1 MSEKAYWWEVESFA
15 YYRVPKAL
23 FTNPHYKELSAE
35 AALLYGLLL
44 DRTGL
49 SGRNA
54 AAFSD
59 ECGRIFIYYTL
70 NEVCTIFGCGHDK
83 ATRLFVELEKRGLL
97 IRKRQGKGKPNRLY
111 VQKFRTDG

>member
-1 MSEKAYWWEVESFA
+1 MSEKAYWWEAETFA

-23 FTNPHYKELSAE
+23 FTNLHYIELSTE

-54 AAFSD
+54 AAFPMKA
-59 ECGRIFIYYTL
+59 GIYSS
-70 NEVCTIFGCGHDK
+70 I
-83 ATRLFVELEKRGLL
+83 TR
-97 IRKRQGKGKPNRLY
+97 
-111 VQKFRTDG
+111 

>member
-1 MSEKAYWWEVESFA
+1 MNQKICWWGAESFS

-23 FTNPHYKELSAE
+23 FTYLRYKILSAD
-35 AALLYGLLL
+35 AALLCGRLL

-59 ECGRIFIYYTL
+59 ESRHIFIYYTL
-70 NEVCTIFGCGHDK
+70 NEVCTALGCGHDK
-83 ATRLFVELEKRGLL
+83 ATRLSVELEKQSGT
-97 IRKRQGKGKPNRLY
+97 RQAGISNCSLRLQE
-111 VQKFRTDG
+111 VTR